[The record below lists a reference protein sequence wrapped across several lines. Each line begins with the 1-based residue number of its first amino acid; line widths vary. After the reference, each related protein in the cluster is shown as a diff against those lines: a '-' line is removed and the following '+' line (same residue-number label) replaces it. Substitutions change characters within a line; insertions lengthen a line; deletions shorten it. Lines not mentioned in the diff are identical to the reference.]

1 MINTNQFSML
11 LIFYLLVRRFSSLF
25 NQGVLTITIA
35 TMPTMDTIQYVINAA
50 IKEKKTP
57 LNTSK
62 VKGASTFCCRVDHC
76 VNSREI

>member
-1 MINTNQFSML
+1 ML